1 MKKISVLL
9 SAIVVAALCVTG
21 VSAMEGNDVTAYGT
35 PIAQTTEPQGGG
47 NHDIGVIV
55 DGVVPASDAGSG
67 EQYDTYHGNTDAYEE
82 YFGLDFGADVTFTGF
97 EFTEGMHFGD
107 GGYFVDGT
115 LRLQICQN
123 GTWNDVAT
131 TNEVGYPVGTAQA
144 DFGDNFETY
153 TFECEPTV
161 GTAIRVIGTAGG
173 SDTVRFASCAEV
185 KAFAT
190 SDMSGFTTYADKLAA
205 EKAAAAEAANA
216 AALKRAEEGF
226 IEGISTPI
234 TTYTIEEISAVSGGS
249 KDLATINDGYIPV
262 EGDSYDKQFDTVNN
276 VGKWEPY
283 HEEYIGYEFPGTYT
297 VEYVEF
303 HEGGNFFD
311 GGFFSDGEIWLE
323 ALVNGEWT
331 RIDSDVSPEYKYGE
345 TQEEMKPDYETYTLT
360 PKTPVTCDG
369 IRVSGCAGGSAY
381 FISCGELIVKASV
394 SETAPAAE
402 TEVETEAAEAAVE
415 ETVAETEAETVA
427 EETVAE
433 TEAPAAEE
441 TTAAEETVEE
451 AIAPEIA
458 DETAE
463 KAPQTADLALVSAAV
478 AAVSSLGAYVV
489 SKKRR

>member
-55 DGVVPASDAGSG
+55 DGVVPATDAGSG

-185 KAFAT
+185 KAFAA

-234 TTYTIEEISAVSGGS
+234 TTYSIEEISAASGGS
-249 KDLATINDGYIPV
+249 KDLGTINDGYIPV

-345 TQEEMKPDYETYTLT
+345 TQEDMKPDYETYTLT
-360 PKTPVTCDG
+360 PKTPVSCDG

-402 TEVETEAAEAAVE
+402 TEAETEAAVE

-441 TTAAEETVEE
+441 TVAEETVEE
-451 AIAPEIA
+451 AVAPEIA

>member
-216 AALKRAEEGF
+216 AALKRAKEGF

-345 TQEEMKPDYETYTLT
+345 TKEDMKPDYETYTLT
-360 PKTPVTCDG
+360 PKTPVSCDG

-402 TEVETEAAEAAVE
+402 TEAETEAAVE

-433 TEAPAAEE
+433 AEAPAAEE

-458 DETAE
+458 DENAE
-463 KAPQTADLALVSAAV
+463 KAPQTADLALISAAV

>member
-97 EFTEGMHFGD
+97 EFTEGIHFGD

-345 TQEEMKPDYETYTLT
+345 TQEDMKPDYETYTLT
-360 PKTPVTCDG
+360 PKTPVSCDG

-402 TEVETEAAEAAVE
+402 TEAETEAAVE
-415 ETVAETEAETVA
+415 ESVAETEAETVA

-433 TEAPAAEE
+433 AEAPAAEE

>member
-97 EFTEGMHFGD
+97 EFTEGIHFGD

-234 TTYTIEEISAVSGGS
+234 TTYSIEEISAVSGGS
-249 KDLATINDGYIPV
+249 KDLGTINDGYIPV

-345 TQEEMKPDYETYTLT
+345 TQEDMKPDYETYTLT
-360 PKTPVTCDG
+360 PKTPVSCDG

-402 TEVETEAAEAAVE
+402 TEAETEAAVE
-415 ETVAETEAETVA
+415 ESVAETEAETVA

-433 TEAPAAEE
+433 AEAPAAEE

-451 AIAPEIA
+451 AIAPKIA

>member
-97 EFTEGMHFGD
+97 EFTEGIHFGD

-360 PKTPVTCDG
+360 PKTPVSCDG

-402 TEVETEAAEAAVE
+402 TEAETEAAVE

-451 AIAPEIA
+451 AIATEIA

>member
-345 TQEEMKPDYETYTLT
+345 TQEDMKPDYETYTLT
-360 PKTPVTCDG
+360 PKTPVSCDG

-402 TEVETEAAEAAVE
+402 TEAETEAAVE
-415 ETVAETEAETVA
+415 ESVAETEAETVT

-433 TEAPAAEE
+433 AEAPAAEE

-463 KAPQTADLALVSAAV
+463 KAPQTADLALISAAV

>member
-249 KDLATINDGYIPV
+249 KDLGTINDGYIPV

-345 TQEEMKPDYETYTLT
+345 TQEDMKPDYETYTLT
-360 PKTPVTCDG
+360 PKTPVSCDG

-402 TEVETEAAEAAVE
+402 TEAETEAAVE

-451 AIAPEIA
+451 AVAPEIA

>member
-345 TQEEMKPDYETYTLT
+345 TQEDMKPDYETYTLT
-360 PKTPVTCDG
+360 PKTPVSCDG

-402 TEVETEAAEAAVE
+402 TEAETEAAVE

-433 TEAPAAEE
+433 AEAPAAEE

-451 AIAPEIA
+451 AVAPETA

>member
-345 TQEEMKPDYETYTLT
+345 TQEDMKPDYETYTLT
-360 PKTPVTCDG
+360 PKTPVSCDG

-402 TEVETEAAEAAVE
+402 TEAETEAAVE

-451 AIAPEIA
+451 AVAPETA
-458 DETAE
+458 DENAE
-463 KAPQTADLALVSAAV
+463 KAPQTADLALISAAV

>member
-67 EQYDTYHGNTDAYEE
+67 EQYDTFHGNTDAYEE
-82 YFGLDFGADVTFTGF
+82 YFGLDFGGDVTFTGF

-345 TQEEMKPDYETYTLT
+345 TQEDMKPDYETYTLT
-360 PKTPVTCDG
+360 PKTPVSCDG

-402 TEVETEAAEAAVE
+402 TEAETEAAVE

-451 AIAPEIA
+451 AVAPEIA

>member
-345 TQEEMKPDYETYTLT
+345 TQEDMKPDYETYTLT
-360 PKTPVTCDG
+360 PKTPVSCDG

-402 TEVETEAAEAAVE
+402 TEAETEAAVE

-433 TEAPAAEE
+433 AEAPAAEE

-451 AIAPEIA
+451 AVAPEIA

>member
-21 VSAMEGNDVTAYGT
+21 VSAIEGNDVTAYGT

-55 DGVVPASDAGSG
+55 DGVVPATDAGSG

-185 KAFAT
+185 KAFAA

-234 TTYTIEEISAVSGGS
+234 TTYSIEEISAASGGS
-249 KDLATINDGYIPV
+249 KDLGTINDGYIPV

-345 TQEEMKPDYETYTLT
+345 TQEDMKPDYETYTLT
-360 PKTPVTCDG
+360 PKTPVSCDG

-402 TEVETEAAEAAVE
+402 TEAETEAAVE
-415 ETVAETEAETVA
+415 ESVAETEAETVT

-433 TEAPAAEE
+433 AEAPAAEE

-451 AIAPEIA
+451 AVAPEIA

>member
-345 TQEEMKPDYETYTLT
+345 TQEDMKPDYETYTLT
-360 PKTPVTCDG
+360 PKTPVSCDG

-402 TEVETEAAEAAVE
+402 TEAETEAAVE

-451 AIAPEIA
+451 AVAPETA

-463 KAPQTADLALVSAAV
+463 KAPQTADLALISAAL

>member
-97 EFTEGMHFGD
+97 EFTEGIHFGD

-345 TQEEMKPDYETYTLT
+345 TQEDMKPDYETYTLT
-360 PKTPVTCDG
+360 PKTPVSCDG

-402 TEVETEAAEAAVE
+402 TEAETEAAVE
-415 ETVAETEAETVA
+415 ESVAETEAETVA

-433 TEAPAAEE
+433 AEAPAAEE

-451 AIAPEIA
+451 AIAPKIA

>member
-67 EQYDTYHGNTDAYEE
+67 EQYDTFHGNTDAYEE
-82 YFGLDFGADVTFTGF
+82 YFGLDFGGDVTFTGF

-249 KDLATINDGYIPV
+249 KDLGTINDGYIPV

-345 TQEEMKPDYETYTLT
+345 TQEDMKPDYETYTLT
-360 PKTPVTCDG
+360 PKTPVSCDG
-369 IRVSGCAGGSAY
+369 IRVLGCAGGSAY

-402 TEVETEAAEAAVE
+402 TEAETEAAVE

>member
-55 DGVVPASDAGSG
+55 DGVVPATDAGSG

-185 KAFAT
+185 KAFAA

-234 TTYTIEEISAVSGGS
+234 TTYSIEEISAVSGGS
-249 KDLATINDGYIPV
+249 KDLGTINDGYIPV

-345 TQEEMKPDYETYTLT
+345 TQEDMK
-360 PKTPVTCDG
+360 
-369 IRVSGCAGGSAY
+369 
-381 FISCGELIVKASV
+381 
-394 SETAPAAE
+394 
-402 TEVETEAAEAAVE
+402 
-415 ETVAETEAETVA
+415 
-427 EETVAE
+427 
-433 TEAPAAEE
+433 
-441 TTAAEETVEE
+441 
-451 AIAPEIA
+451 
-458 DETAE
+458 
-463 KAPQTADLALVSAAV
+463 
-478 AAVSSLGAYVV
+478 
-489 SKKRR
+489 

>member
-67 EQYDTYHGNTDAYEE
+67 EQYDTFHGNTDAYEE
-82 YFGLDFGADVTFTGF
+82 YFGLDFGGDVTFTGF

-249 KDLATINDGYIPV
+249 KDLGTINDGYIPV

-345 TQEEMKPDYETYTLT
+345 TQEDMKPDYETYTLT
-360 PKTPVTCDG
+360 PKTPVSCDG

-402 TEVETEAAEAAVE
+402 TEAETEAAVE

-451 AIAPEIA
+451 AVAPEIA

>member
-97 EFTEGMHFGD
+97 EFTEGIHFGD

-185 KAFAT
+185 KAFAA

-345 TQEEMKPDYETYTLT
+345 TQEDMKPDYETYTLT
-360 PKTPVTCDG
+360 PKTPVSCDG

-402 TEVETEAAEAAVE
+402 TEAETEAAVE

>member
-107 GGYFVDGT
+107 GGYFVDGS

-249 KDLATINDGYIPV
+249 KDLGTINDGYIPV

-345 TQEEMKPDYETYTLT
+345 TQEDMKPDYETYTLT
-360 PKTPVTCDG
+360 PKTPVSCDG

-402 TEVETEAAEAAVE
+402 TEAETEAAVE

>member
-97 EFTEGMHFGD
+97 EFTEGIHFGD

-345 TQEEMKPDYETYTLT
+345 TQEDMKPDYETYTLT
-360 PKTPVTCDG
+360 PKTPVSCDG

-402 TEVETEAAEAAVE
+402 TEAETEAAVE

-451 AIAPEIA
+451 AVAPEIA

>member
-21 VSAMEGNDVTAYGT
+21 VSAIEGNDVTAYGT

-55 DGVVPASDAGSG
+55 DGVVPATDAGSG

-360 PKTPVTCDG
+360 PKTPVSCDG

-402 TEVETEAAEAAVE
+402 TEAETEAAVE
-415 ETVAETEAETVA
+415 ESVAETEAETVT

-433 TEAPAAEE
+433 AEAPAAEE

-489 SKKRR
+489 SKKKR

>member
-97 EFTEGMHFGD
+97 EFTEGIHFGD

-234 TTYTIEEISAVSGGS
+234 TTYSIEEISAVSGGS
-249 KDLATINDGYIPV
+249 KDLGTINDGYIPV

-345 TQEEMKPDYETYTLT
+345 TQEDMKPDYETYTLT
-360 PKTPVTCDG
+360 PKTPVSCDG

-402 TEVETEAAEAAVE
+402 TEAETEAAVE

-451 AIAPEIA
+451 AVAPEIA

>member
-185 KAFAT
+185 KAFAA

-249 KDLATINDGYIPV
+249 KDLGTINDGYIPV

-345 TQEEMKPDYETYTLT
+345 TQEDMKPDYETYTLT
-360 PKTPVTCDG
+360 PKTPVSCDG

-402 TEVETEAAEAAVE
+402 TEAETEAAVE

>member
-97 EFTEGMHFGD
+97 EFTEGIHFGD

-234 TTYTIEEISAVSGGS
+234 TTYSIEEISAVSGGS
-249 KDLATINDGYIPV
+249 KDLGTINDGYIPV

-345 TQEEMKPDYETYTLT
+345 TKEDMKPDYETYTLT
-360 PKTPVTCDG
+360 PKTPVSCDG

-402 TEVETEAAEAAVE
+402 TEAETEAAVE

-451 AIAPEIA
+451 AVAPEIA

>member
-67 EQYDTYHGNTDAYEE
+67 EQYDTFHGNTDPYEE
-82 YFGLDFGADVTFTGF
+82 YFGLDFGGDVTFTGF

-123 GTWNDVAT
+123 GTWNDVAA

-262 EGDSYDKQFDTVNN
+262 EGDTYDKQSDTVNN

-311 GGFFSDGEIWLE
+311 GGFFS
-323 ALVNGEWT
+323 
-331 RIDSDVSPEYKYGE
+331 
-345 TQEEMKPDYETYTLT
+345 
-360 PKTPVTCDG
+360 
-369 IRVSGCAGGSAY
+369 
-381 FISCGELIVKASV
+381 
-394 SETAPAAE
+394 
-402 TEVETEAAEAAVE
+402 
-415 ETVAETEAETVA
+415 
-427 EETVAE
+427 
-433 TEAPAAEE
+433 
-441 TTAAEETVEE
+441 
-451 AIAPEIA
+451 
-458 DETAE
+458 
-463 KAPQTADLALVSAAV
+463 
-478 AAVSSLGAYVV
+478 
-489 SKKRR
+489 

>member
-97 EFTEGMHFGD
+97 EFTEGIHFGD

-345 TQEEMKPDYETYTLT
+345 TQEDMKPDYETYTLT
-360 PKTPVTCDG
+360 PKTPVSCDG

-402 TEVETEAAEAAVE
+402 TEAETEAAVE